1 MVLRFVLVPDPDMGI
16 PVRKT
21 TQSYEPGR
29 HTMKRPSMRLGLRL
43 RSPVSLSEVSSLL
56 LLFFDFVA
64 TLRFFWYLGAGKGAK
79 EEKAC

>member
-16 PVRKT
+16 PVRKA

-43 RSPVSLSEVSSLL
+43 RSSVSLSGVSSLL
-56 LLFFDFVA
+56 LLFFDLVA
-64 TLRFFWYLGAGKGAK
+64 TLRFCWCWKGAK